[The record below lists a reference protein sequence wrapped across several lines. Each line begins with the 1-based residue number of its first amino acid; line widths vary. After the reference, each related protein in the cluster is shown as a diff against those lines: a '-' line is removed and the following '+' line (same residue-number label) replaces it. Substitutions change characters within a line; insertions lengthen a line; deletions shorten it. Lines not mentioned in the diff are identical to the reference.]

1 MNLPDFDQL
10 LVLSR
15 SDPEELESLRQSQV
29 RELIDRASPEAQQR
43 LRGLQFQI
51 DAQRAIHK
59 NPLGACVK
67 ISQMMSSSFHTMIS
81 LLKEPLPEQER
92 DTARLLAFKSR
103 NTEHEVL

>member
-10 LVLSR
+10 LELSR
-15 SDPEELESLRQSQV
+15 HAPEQLESIRQSQV
-29 RELIDRASPEAQQR
+29 QQLIARADPRAQQR

-81 LLKEPLPEQER
+81 LLKEPPPEDDR
-92 DTARLLAFKSR
+92 RAAKLLTFQTR
-103 NTEHEVL
+103 ETEHEVL